1 MRLKLTIAYDGRS
14 FSGWQSQPNG
24 NAIQDHLE
32 RALAS
37 IAGVA
42 IRIHGAGRTDAGV
55 HALGQIAHF
64 DAPSKRMEPQS
75 WLRALNAG
83 LPPEIRI
90 LACHHAAD
98 NFHARFSAIEK
109 TYRYRICCRG
119 VLPPLEYGRAWHMPS
134 AIDSAQLV
142 HAASLLN
149 GTHDFASFAASRKKP
164 DESTIRTL
172 NKVGVKQRG
181 SFIVLEFSA
190 DGFLYRMVRMLT
202 GSLVRVAT
210 GKSDLTW
217 FQYLLKSPGQP
228 KTTYTAPPDGLYLV
242 RVRYHRRR

>member
-37 IAGVA
+37 IAGA
-42 IRIHGAGRTDAGV
+42 PIRIHGAGRTDAGV

-83 LPPEIRI
+83 LSPEIRI
-90 LACHHAAD
+90 LACQPAAND
-98 NFHARFSAIEK
+98 FHARFSAIEK
-109 TYRYRICCRG
+109 IYRYRICCCS
-119 VLPPLEYGRAWHMPS
+119 VLPPLEYGRAWHVPS
-134 AIDSAQLV
+134 PLDFALLA
-142 HAASLLN
+142 HAASLLE
-149 GTHDFASFAASRKKP
+149 GTHDFASFAANRKKP

-172 NKVGVKQRG
+172 HKVRVKRRG
-181 SFIVLEFSA
+181 SFIALEFSA

-217 FQYLLKSPGQP
+217 FRQLLKCPGQP

-242 RVRYHRRR
+242 RVVYYRRR